1 MKEFQGYHKCSLDSH
16 FILQK
21 KKLSES
27 SDKSNRYYIPHFNA
41 VKNSKKPICV
51 ARCWSNVSCCKR
63 LQDGSSTLEEQSL
76 NLVFLNAGSCHSSRH
91 IGTQVPSTLWSAIS
105 YPGHPRFCVPLYW
118 TSRTAKNMNDWVSV
132 RDSGGGWGLCASST
146 HVVLA
151 GNLSCGHICEELWEI
166 QSTNLAVSALSG
178 HSFRY
183 ILEITTVYMKRNHF

>member
-21 KKLSES
+21 KLSES
-27 SDKSNRYYIPHFNA
+27 SNKSNRYYIPHFNA

-91 IGTQVPSTLWSAIS
+91 VGTQVPSTLWSAIS

-118 TSRTAKNMNDWVSV
+118 TSRRAKNMNDWVSV
-132 RDSGGGWGLCASST
+132 RDSGGGSVCILHSRGIGWKFVMWPHLWGTL
-146 HVVLA
+146 
-151 GNLSCGHICEELWEI
+151 GN
-166 QSTNLAVSALSG
+166 
-178 HSFRY
+178 
-183 ILEITTVYMKRNHF
+183 TVYQLSSLCLIRSLF